1 MKKKFIIAI
10 LFMFIVLPINNVDAL
25 GGNLDGGGQTAG
37 TCADKCSWVYDSPY
51 KGLRLSLYKYD
62 GTGDPTF
69 VKSIELLNNP
79 SLLNGK
85 TLKTTAAHGRFGHPG
100 ATFTSQNVGQRFKSF
115 STYGMTNIDSSNPDW
130 QNIKEAELKAY
141 YGDTQA
147 KRKDALYAMFGVTTN
162 ELPKYYIVLEP
173 TISIQNQCG
182 YGWAFGTGY
191 EYMENLNTLNS
202 GWNCAGWNFGQSQGS
217 TVRKYL
223 FNGMYVALT
232 EDGEYDTY
240 NFVGESGSGA
250 YVIAT
255 SAAADNSYIENNYH
269 KKSFPYGMGIFWMMD
284 GIKTCQS
291 FCSGKTGDNLLSC
304 AENYCA
310 QDENVTNS
318 TQKREC
324 IINDCK
330 YPEPSFTCSSSST
343 TNGSATVCS
352 DKTNAKKSTCEFKTL
367 NGLRYKITCETGS
380 KVTYPDI
387 LPKTIIP
394 GEGFEYQVKLSGYKN
409 CTVELDKGQLKLDYA
424 SSYTSA
430 ERQNLETAVSNYNNK
445 SFSLPFYSKNG
456 TIKINI
462 KEKKTNTAT
471 LGSTTKTLVAKDEY
485 NLGSEKVSQTN
496 TTSTIK
502 SFYTSGENSVEKQF
516 TIKTFK
522 TESSNEVLYDLPKV
536 CISAEDNITIEEG
549 SSCDNGLGPYAKY
562 FTTIHAEKAKND
574 TKTDATHSASGLDVD
589 NTCYYEVTPDE
600 LSCHISF
607 KYGDASSPEDN
618 QCGNNYFYAS
628 GDVEFTLT
636 YNYNYN
642 RNDKSISYNIGT
654 TKITT
659 TNASSYNGKDTYKI
673 GKSTITSPTEV
684 TVYGTVTDG
693 KNIKHCSQTV
703 TIYPNIDKCEFIKT
717 ENPANNTV
725 TISIKDIGQSGAI
738 YQTRQSTND
747 STLGW
752 MNLKSRTI
760 GKEDHIILEG
770 RILVNGAVIKNC
782 FYEYPPTTI
791 CPECTATYLP
801 SQYKEI
807 KEHCASYWQID
818 KAGYTSYDNCVDHCS
833 KGRLKCP
840 PTCDDYEG
848 EAKVTCA
855 RNYCNEFYVEDG
867 YVKIGDCI
875 NDCVDKNEG
884 LNYYYR
890 TINNDDPFPQ
900 REAHYNWIGYE
911 EYITDDD
918 DDSTPSRGGSH
929 PEYEIKLDKERMA
942 KINQNTYN
950 YNSGSGNT
958 AYSDYIR
965 VNSTD
970 TGKYKS
976 KFIHVDDPNE
986 GGFKTY
992 FTYIEGSKVGG

>member
-1 MKKKFIIAI
+1 MKKKFVIVI
-10 LFMFIVLPINNVDAL
+10 LFMLIALPTITADAL

-37 TCADKCSWVYDSPY
+37 TCQEKCSWVYDSQY

-62 GTGDPTF
+62 GTGDPEF

-115 STYGMTNIDSSNPDW
+115 STYGMTNIDSSNSNW

-147 KRKDALYAMFGVTTN
+147 ERKDALYSMFGVTTN

-217 TVRKYL
+217 TIRKYL

-291 FCSGKTGDNLLSC
+291 YCSGKTGDNLLSC

-343 TNGSATVCS
+343 TNGSTTVCA
-352 DKTNAKKSTCEFKTL
+352 DQTNSKKSTCEMKTQD
-367 NGLRYKITCETGS
+367 GIRYRIKCNVSSKITF
-380 KVTYPDI
+380 PDT
-387 LPKTIIP
+387 LPKTILP
-394 GEGFEYQVKLSGYKN
+394 GEGFQYQVRLSGDRICYI
-409 CTVELDKGQLKLDYA
+409 EFDKAKWKLDYA
-424 SSYTSA
+424 ASYTAA
-430 ERQNLETAVSNYNNK
+430 ERQNLETAISNYNNK
-445 SFSLPFYSKNG
+445 NFNLTFSSKNG

-462 KEKKTNTAT
+462 KEKKTNSAT
-471 LGSTTKTLVAKDEY
+471 IGSTTKTLVAQEKY
-485 NLGSEKVSQTN
+485 SLGNESVDKTSTA
-496 TTSTIK
+496 STIK
-502 SFYTSGENSVEKQF
+502 SFYTEGETSKTKTLSVKS
-516 TIKTFK
+516 FK

-536 CISAEDNITIEEG
+536 CISNEDNISVEEG
-549 SSCDNGLGPYAKY
+549 STCKNGLGPYTEY

-574 TKTDATHSASGLDVD
+574 TKTEATHSSSGLDVD

-600 LSCHISF
+600 LSCHVSVN
-607 KYGDASSPEDN
+607 N
-618 QCGNNYFYAS
+618 QCGRYFNAVNN
-628 GDVEFTLT
+628 VVFTLSA
-636 YNYNYN
+636 NYNYN
-642 RNDKSISYNIGT
+642 RNDKTILYNLGT
-654 TKITT
+654 SKLNTKE
-659 TNASSYNGKDTYKI
+659 ASSYNGKKTYTI
-673 GKSTITSPTEV
+673 LSTSITKPTEV
-684 TVYGTVTDG
+684 TIYGTVTDG

-703 TIYPNIDKCEFIKT
+703 TIYPNSNKCEFVKT
-717 ENPANNTV
+717 PNPSNGTV
-725 TISIKDIGQSGAI
+725 TLSIKDIGVSGAV
-738 YQTRQSTND
+738 YQTRKSTND
-747 STLGW
+747 TDEGW

-760 GKEDHIILEG
+760 KSDEKIILEG
-770 RILVNGAVIKNC
+770 RILVNGTVIRDC
-782 FYEYPPTTI
+782 FYQDDIT
-791 CPECTATYLP
+791 CPECTSL
-801 SQYKEI
+801 YKPAEYTKI

-818 KAGYTSYDNCVDHCS
+818 RAGYTSYDNCVDHCTD
-833 KGRLKCP
+833 GDITRPRCP
-840 PTCDDYEG
+840 ETCKDTTG
-848 EAKVTCA
+848 EAKATCA
-855 RNYCNEFYVEDG
+855 RNYCNEFYEEDG

-875 NDCVDKNEG
+875 NDCYPDTG
-884 LNYYYR
+884 LDYYYR

-900 REAHYNWIGYE
+900 RQAHYNWIGYE

>member
-1 MKKKFIIAI
+1 MKKKVNI
-10 LFMFIVLPINNVDAL
+10 LILMLMIMLLPTIRVKAL

-51 KGLRLSLYKYD
+51 KGMRLSLYKYD

-69 VKSIELLNNP
+69 IKSIELLNNP
-79 SLLNGK
+79 GLLNGK
-85 TLKTTAAHGRFGHPG
+85 TLKTTSAHGRFGHG
-100 ATFTSQNVGQRFKSF
+100 DATFTSQNVGNRFKSF
-115 STYGMTNIDSSNPDW
+115 STYGMTNIDSSNSNW

-147 KRKDALYAMFGVTTN
+147 KRKAALNSMFGVSTT
-162 ELPKYYIVLEP
+162 ELSKYYIVLEP
-173 TISIQNQCG
+173 TISIQNVCG

-191 EYMENLNTLNS
+191 EYMENLSTLNS
-202 GWNCAGWNFGQSQGS
+202 GWNCKGWNFGQAQGS

-232 EDGEYDTY
+232 EDGEYDTN
-240 NFVGESGSGA
+240 NFVGASGSGA

-255 SAAADNSYIENNYH
+255 SAAADNNYIENNYD
-269 KKSFPYGMGIFWMMD
+269 KNSFPYGIGIFWMMD

-291 FCSGKTGDNLLSC
+291 VCSGKTGDGLLEC

-310 QDENVTNS
+310 QDENVSNT

-330 YPEPSFTCSSSST
+330 YPEPTFTCGSTST
-343 TNGSATVCS
+343 TNGSTTVCS
-352 DKTNAKKSTCEFKTL
+352 DKTNAKKNTCEFKTL

-380 KVTYPDI
+380 KVIYPDL

-394 GEGFEYQVKLSGYKN
+394 GEGFEYQVRLSGYKN
-409 CTVELDKGQLKLDYA
+409 CTIELDKGKLKLDYA
-424 SSYTSA
+424 ASYTAA

-445 SFSLPFYSKNG
+445 KFNLTFSSKNG

-471 LGSTTKTLVAKDEY
+471 VGSTTKTLIAQENY
-485 NLGSEKVSQTN
+485 ELGSETVVQTN
-496 TTSTIK
+496 TSNTIK
-502 SFYTSGENSVEKQF
+502 SFYTTGTNSTTKQF
-516 TIKTFK
+516 TVKTFK

-536 CISAEDNITIEEG
+536 CISSEDNITVEEG
-549 SSCDNGLGPYAKY
+549 STCDNGLGPYTKY

-600 LSCHISF
+600 LSCNI
-607 KYGDASSPEDN
+607 AVNN
-618 QCGNNYFYAS
+618 QCSNYFNAVD
-628 GDVEFTLT
+628 DVVFTLT
-636 YNYNYN
+636 ANYN
-642 RNDKSISYNIGT
+642 RNRDDKTISYNIGT
-654 TKITT
+654 SKLNT
-659 TNASSYNGKDTYKI
+659 TNASSYNGKTTYKI
-673 GKSTITSPTEV
+673 LKNTITNPTEV
-684 TVYGTVTDG
+684 TIYGTVTDG
-693 KNIKHCSQTV
+693 KNIKHCSKTV
-703 TIYPNIDKCEFIKT
+703 TIYPNSDKCEFVKT
-717 ENPANNTV
+717 ENAANNTV
-725 TISIKDIGQSGAI
+725 TISIKDIGQSGAV

-747 STLGW
+747 SASGW

-760 GKEDHIILEG
+760 KSDEHIILEG
-770 RILVNGAVIKNC
+770 RILVNGTVIKDC
-782 FYEYPPTTI
+782 FYEYPPKTT
-791 CPECTATYLP
+791 CPECTSL
-801 SQYKEI
+801 YKPAEYEKI
-807 KEHCASYWQID
+807 REHCTNYWSVD
-818 KAGYTSYDNCVDHCS
+818 RAGYTSYDNCYTHCS
-833 KGRLKCP
+833 TSRLTCP
-840 PTCDDYEG
+840 QLCDPDD
-848 EAKVTCA
+848 VDCA
-855 RNYCNEFYVEDG
+855 RNYCRDNFADDG
-867 YVKIGDCI
+867 YVKFGDCV
-875 NDCVDKNEG
+875 NDCVSINKNDG

-929 PEYEIKLDKERMA
+929 PEYEIKLDKDRMKA
-942 KINQNTYN
+942 INNNTYN
-950 YNSGSGNT
+950 YNSQGDNM

-976 KFIHVDDPNE
+976 KFIHVDDPND